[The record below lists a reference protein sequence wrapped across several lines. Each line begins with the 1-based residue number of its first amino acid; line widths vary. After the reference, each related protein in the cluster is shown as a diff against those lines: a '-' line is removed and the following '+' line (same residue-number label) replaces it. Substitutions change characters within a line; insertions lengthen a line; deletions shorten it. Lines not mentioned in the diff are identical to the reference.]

1 MKRKILLVLAIMS
14 LLACVFAITAFADGI
29 VANTVT
35 SETYGT
41 VYQLNADP
49 GLDGADAYVSVLN
62 TIDDQGTDK
71 TSLSILYDG
80 TYYYVFPSSYLV
92 DELSNGKFSFTLT
105 MGAGNNFSSK
115 QKGINNVFA
124 EWNEA
129 EGTAL
134 PTFEVTGTWGS
145 TKVNSLVRFELPTD
159 IKFIDGAHC
168 LIKGDALVE
177 VVFNHSISCPSGVF
191 SGNASLTTVKGFE
204 KLTNFSK
211 TTHTFRNCT
220 SLTSI
225 KLPSDVTS
233 IGTEVFYGCKQLTGI
248 ENWDEI
254 KGNITTIGNY
264 AFYDCDSLV
273 SISLPAVTSIGSAAF
288 GYSDSLKAVDLEGA
302 SFVKLN
308 SAFRN
313 CPALESITLPDTVD
327 GISQDGFHG
336 CKALTSIK
344 IPAACTYLGAYAFNG
359 CSNLTSIDMT
369 AAVNLKSTSNNTFNG
384 TAITELVFPES
395 FESFGGFGSASKLV
409 YVYFPNSTKTL
420 GGIQNGKMPTYTIP
434 LGVTELKSKTLDYG
448 STSTVIIHKGVATVS
463 SSAFYGMSNTV
474 KTIIYTGSET
484 DAVVEQIKVA
494 APKAEIIYAD
504 QCETYFSTHAWS
516 GNATM
521 QKVNYFE
528 GVFFADTCTREGCGV
543 GAIDDTRTIG
553 ALFIDYGYSATEAPI
568 NGTYSM
574 SQFYGINRE
583 VVEQYKA
590 VVNADFEFGFVVAA
604 NSDPFGA
611 VESGELAS
619 DKIFIAEEKFF
630 AFDYISVKVSGISET
645 TMDKAVAFCMFVRD
659 GEVYYLDGGKTV
671 DTVTMKS
678 YNDLVSTAE

>member
-1 MKRKILLVLAIMS
+1 
-14 LLACVFAITAFADGI
+14 
-29 VANTVT
+29 
-35 SETYGT
+35 
-41 VYQLNADP
+41 
-49 GLDGADAYVSVLN
+49 
-62 TIDDQGTDK
+62 
-71 TSLSILYDG
+71 
-80 TYYYVFPSSYLV
+80 
-92 DELSNGKFSFTLT
+92 
-105 MGAGNNFSSK
+105 
-115 QKGINNVFA
+115 
-124 EWNEA
+124 
-129 EGTAL
+129 
-134 PTFEVTGTWGS
+134 
-145 TKVNSLVRFELPTD
+145 
-159 IKFIDGAHC
+159 
-168 LIKGDALVE
+168 
-177 VVFNHSISCPSGVF
+177 
-191 SGNASLTTVKGFE
+191 
-204 KLTNFSK
+204 
-211 TTHTFRNCT
+211 
-220 SLTSI
+220 
-225 KLPSDVTS
+225 LPSDVTS
-233 IGTEVFYGCKQLTGI
+233 IGLEVFYGCKQLTGI

-288 GYSDSLKAVDLEGA
+288 GYSDSLKTVDLEGA

-384 TAITELVFPES
+384 TAITELVFPEG
-395 FESFGGFGSASKLV
+395 FESFGGFGGASKLV

-463 SSAFYGMSNTV
+463 SNAFYGMSNTV

-504 QCETYFSTHAWS
+504 QCETYFGTHAWS

-521 QKVNYFE
+521 QKVDYFKA
-528 GVFFADTCTREGCGV
+528 VTFADVCTREGCGV
-543 GAIDDTRTIG
+543 GEIDHSKTIG
-553 ALFIDYGYSATEAPI
+553 EMFTYLGYSCTESAI
-568 NGTYSM
+568 GGKYSM

-583 VVEQYKA
+583 NIEKYEGVVGYTL
-590 VVNADFEFGFVVAA
+590 NYGFVVSILDNPIGNENA
-604 NSDPFGA
+604 NENNVIVAENS
-611 VESGELAS
+611 SLAL
-619 DKIFIAEEKFF
+619 
-630 AFDYISVKVSGISET
+630 DYADIKVSGITDENT
-645 TMDKAVAFCMFVRD
+645 DKGIVFCMYVID
-659 GEVYYLDGGKTV
+659 GEDVSYLDCG
-671 DTVTMKS
+671 VTSENVSCKS
-678 YNDLVSTAE
+678 YNDIVVLEK